1 MEINM
6 KITFLGDSIRF
17 GAGEQIAGYGRRAAE
32 LLGPDFEVF
41 QPEDNCRFAK
51 YTLRMLFDYA
61 SVIRESRI
69 VHFNCGHWDLCELF
83 GDGTFSTEEEYVDN
97 LVRIARILKSF
108 CDVVIFATTTPV
120 LDANPY
126 NKNSTICRFNEIA
139 VEALKKEGVIIN
151 DLHALLACDKEKYIL
166 ASDNI
171 HLTSEGVEVCA
182 RAVANIVAAE
192 AEKLA

>member
-17 GAGEQIAGYGRRAAE
+17 GVGEQIAGYGKRAAE
-32 LLGPDFEVF
+32 LLGPEFEVF
-41 QPEDNCRFAK
+41 QPNDNCRFTK

-61 SVIRESRI
+61 DAIKGSRI
-69 VHFNCGHWDLCELF
+69 AHFNCGHWDLCELF
-83 GDGTFSTEEEYVDN
+83 GDGTFSTEEEYVN
-97 LVRIARILKSF
+97 NVVRIARILKSY
-108 CDVVIFATTTPV
+108 CEVVIFATTTPV
-120 LDANPY
+120 LDANLH
-126 NKNSTICRFNEIA
+126 NKNSTINRFNEIA

-151 DLHALLACDKEKYIL
+151 DLHSLLVDEKEKYIL

-182 RAVANIVAAE
+182 RAVANIIASE
-192 AEKLA
+192 AKKLG